1 MPGYKLISLTLFHP
15 QIAIKLCS
23 IQVYSTQK
31 GQEPILCKL
40 RGELL
45 SKYLCIY
52 IKAVAPKTWTCLI
65 PNTWASI
72 ISPRSIVPGRVVRGE
87 KR

>member
-15 QIAIKLCS
+15 QIAIKLWS

-52 IKAVAPKTWTCLI
+52 I
-65 PNTWASI
+65 
-72 ISPRSIVPGRVVRGE
+72 
-87 KR
+87 